1 MTLRAFLIATTMLV
15 SSGIATHAYAQA
27 QSCNSLLK
35 QTQSA
40 TDKAAKTWNAF
51 IEAFNKYAFQPDYSN
66 TDRGIDGLR
75 AQITE
80 IRSLQANASGYIT
93 QATSQNCKLDAFTP
107 LQNALQD
114 IATQLTRAEIQLD
127 RKSVV

>member
-1 MTLRAFLIATTMLV
+1 MKSTRALCLGLMLV
-15 SSGIATHAYAQA
+15 VSLAGMPSAEAA
-27 QSCNSLLK
+27 QSCGSLLN
-35 QTQSA
+35 QTRAA

-66 TDRGIDGLR
+66 SDRGIDGLR

-93 QATSQNCKLDAFTP
+93 EATQQNCNLDGFTP
-107 LQNALQD
+107 LQNALED
-114 IATQLTRAEIQLD
+114 IAQQLTRAEIQL
-127 RKSVV
+127 RN

>member
-1 MTLRAFLIATTMLV
+1 MKLRAISIAVMMLAIGGV
-15 SSGIATHAYAQA
+15 ATEANSQA

-35 QTQSA
+35 QTQST

-51 IEAFNKYAFQPDYSN
+51 IEAFNKYAFQPDYTNS
-66 TDRGIDGLR
+66 DRGIDGLR

-93 QATSQNCKLDAFTP
+93 QATQQNCKLDPFTP

-114 IATQLTRAEIQLD
+114 IATQLTRAEIQL
-127 RKSVV
+127 RN

>member
-1 MTLRAFLIATTMLV
+1 MKLRALMIAMTVVVAAGITTR
-15 SSGIATHAYAQA
+15 ANAQA

-35 QTQSA
+35 QTQTA

-51 IEAFNKYAFQPDYSN
+51 IEAFNKYAFQPDYTNS
-66 TDRGIDGLR
+66 DRGIDGLR

-93 QATSQNCKLDAFTP
+93 QATSQNCKLDSFTP

-114 IATQLTRAEIQLD
+114 IATQLTRAEIQL
-127 RKSVV
+127 RN

>member
-1 MTLRAFLIATTMLV
+1 MTLRTLVIATTMLV
-15 SSGIATHAYAQA
+15 FGGIATEANAQG

-35 QTQSA
+35 QTQGA

-66 TDRGIDGLR
+66 SDRGIDGLR

-93 QATSQNCKLDAFTP
+93 QATQQNCKLDAFTP

-114 IATQLTRAEIQLD
+114 IATQLTRAEIQL
-127 RKSVV
+127 RN